1 MEKAVNDAISFSNID
16 LEASQSQFGDYLDH
30 ICPYFLLWGMSWE
43 AFWYGNLNRL
53 FYYWQ
58 KNQYEIERKNQ
69 ELWVQGMYFMEA
81 LASVNDTKHRVKY
94 PDKPH
99 RLTEMSDVE
108 KEAEKRRRIEEM
120 REQLDEAKWRWDAN
134 RKRERAE

>member
-1 MEKAVNDAISFSNID
+1 
-16 LEASQSQFGDYLDH
+16 
-30 ICPYFLLWGMSWE
+30 MSWE

-120 REQLDEAKWRWDAN
+120 REQLDEAKRRWDAN

>member
-1 MEKAVNDAISFSNID
+1 
-16 LEASQSQFGDYLDH
+16 
-30 ICPYFLLWGMSWE
+30 
-43 AFWYGNLNRL
+43 
-53 FYYWQ
+53 
-58 KNQYEIERKNQ
+58 
-69 ELWVQGMYFMEA
+69 MEA

-120 REQLDEAKWRWDAN
+120 REQLDEAKRRWDAN